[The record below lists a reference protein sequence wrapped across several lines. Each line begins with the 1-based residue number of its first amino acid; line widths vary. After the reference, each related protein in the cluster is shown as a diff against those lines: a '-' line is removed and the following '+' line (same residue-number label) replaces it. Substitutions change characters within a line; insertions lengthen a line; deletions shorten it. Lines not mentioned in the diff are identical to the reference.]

1 MPNRR
6 STVWA
11 WAVAAAVA
19 ALPSGCS
26 VDELDLGNKA
36 CPCVDG
42 WTCDASRNICVAGSG
57 TGGAGVGGGGGA
69 GAGVPGA
76 VIVTDLRV
84 TWTTPN
90 WIRWEWD
97 LDGVPDQLLGFELVT
112 GESEEDVTS
121 RSGTAVVWTADENPE
136 LGRYFLPATG
146 SEDPVV
152 ATMTDLHDADTQ
164 YFGQL
169 TATDTANRTT
179 VTNLAGGRT
188 TNLPSHSFVIFD
200 DTATPG
206 YSIPGS
212 FVLSDVAPHA
222 GTHHYD
228 YLSSCV
234 GGDVICWET
243 VRRQDLGMDIS
254 AISEGAFSTTAYLEM
269 AVAAGGPA
277 PSYWSQLRIMMGTS
291 GDHST
296 YLLPAWT
303 IRADGAYRVYQ
314 MPLRALADSNGPM
327 PHTEMSRA
335 LYEFGIGG
343 SWVNDTHTRVD
354 EIRVHW

>member
-1 MPNRR
+1 M
-6 STVWA
+6 
-11 WAVAAAVA
+11 AAAVA